1 MGDGGPVGGSSL
13 ELARR
18 GLLCF
23 LYVARMYPRN
33 SLRSTRGC
41 EGVFKQREIKCIRWE
56 WGCVCEG
63 IFISQPIRMVFEK
76 LRGGWA
82 Y

>member
-1 MGDGGPVGGSSL
+1 MELHDKDMPMAGLARQPVPMQYGTMWGWWPGWGSSV

-41 EGVFKQREIKCIRWE
+41 EGVFKQREIKCIRW
-56 WGCVCEG
+56 
-63 IFISQPIRMVFEK
+63 
-76 LRGGWA
+76 GGGV
-82 Y
+82 